1 MRRQWCYLI
10 WHCVCR
16 QSSYLSFVGWLD
28 SSLVICK
35 VLYNNNCKVTF
46 KHLRWAGQLR
56 IKRLEVISLFLQ
68 IISSR
73 TTFKAVLDICKLCV
87 WWMSKKKRWYKD
99 VDKVWSNC
107 HEYEYESAY
116 SGQLSGV
123 VWSDH
128 CDHCDQLTIGI
139 KTSCWLWLHLKDWWL
154 EGKYH
159 FGNDDCKDDQ
169 VGDDPLSWG

>member
-1 MRRQWCYLI
+1 M
-10 WHCVCR
+10 
-16 QSSYLSFVGWLD
+16 S
-28 SSLVICK
+28 
-35 VLYNNNCKVTF
+35 
-46 KHLRWAGQLR
+46 WAGQLR

-73 TTFKAVLDICKLCV
+73 ITFKAVLDISKLCV
-87 WWMSKKKRWYKD
+87 WWMSKKKRWYKA
-99 VDKVWSNC
+99 VDKVWSSC

-139 KTSCWLWLHLKDWWL
+139 KTSCWALAASERLVIRGEISFWKWRLQRW
-154 EGKYH
+154 
-159 FGNDDCKDDQ
+159 
-169 VGDDPLSWG
+169 LSWWWCGPLFWG